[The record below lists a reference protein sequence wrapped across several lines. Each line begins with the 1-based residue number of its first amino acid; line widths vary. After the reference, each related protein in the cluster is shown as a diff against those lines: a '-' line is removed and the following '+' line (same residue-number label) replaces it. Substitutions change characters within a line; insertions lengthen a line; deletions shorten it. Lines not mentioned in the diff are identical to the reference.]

1 MMHKLK
7 SLPKFNKQFKKSSER
22 DQKNI
27 RKEIRKIVQNPLIGE
42 PKKGILKGIRVYKW
56 KMSNQL
62 YLLGYEFIK
71 REKTIYLYAI
81 AIHEG
86 FYRILERCK
95 K

>member
-1 MMHKLK
+1 MHRLK
-7 SLPKFNKQFKKSSER
+7 SLPKFNKQFKKFSER

-42 PKKGILKGIRVYKW
+42 PKKGILKGIRVHKW
-56 KMSNQL
+56 KMLNQL
-62 YLLGYEFIK
+62 YLLGYEFVK
-71 REKTIYLYAI
+71 KEKTIYLYAI

-86 FYRILERCK
+86 FYKILERYK